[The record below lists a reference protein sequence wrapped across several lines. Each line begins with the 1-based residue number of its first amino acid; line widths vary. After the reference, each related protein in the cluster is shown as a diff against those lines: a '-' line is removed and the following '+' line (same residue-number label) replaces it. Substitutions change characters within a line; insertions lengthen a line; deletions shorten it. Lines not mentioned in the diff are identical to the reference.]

1 MEVVKEWLKER
12 RCLSLRCLE
21 KEAQLPTKTLSH
33 FVNDRRELNNEHLK
47 KLTKVL
53 VKYGFKQQ

>member
-1 MEVVKEWLKER
+1 MDIRKWLIDR
-12 RCLSLRCLE
+12 PCISLRCLE
-21 KEAQLPTKTLSH
+21 KESELPTKTLSH
-33 FVNDRRELNNEHLK
+33 FVNGRRELNNEHLK